1 MMSNADMFQ
10 KVLDGAGLEALDEL
24 EIELPWMR
32 HVVTRVGLRVSL
44 KFQNGHTI
52 EKRQAGV
59 RVMNSYFDEF
69 KEHLTHWLPVSGG
82 RKRKIAA
89 GTRPTIEQPA
99 ALADVGEHYGSAVSG
114 YAAVQEIDEPA
125 PYQAYL
131 TCVWDKESDENS
143 YFEAQIPLS
152 WCVKNGFDRVRELVG
167 GWSAA
172 LGAVHGTAGISLL
185 FNDGSG
191 RERLK
196 FSYFLLKKFP
206 GLDYENQATFS
217 VEVFSR
223 RSENGGPFKIRTI
236 SWLTILGEVIIAELG
251 GRDKMRAALG
261 PDCPLFDYEGGTI
274 IQAMP
279 VPELGSTEDGYIP
292 EGYKKVAKLTKP
304 VLFEGYSGSLF
315 ENLPTPLDDHEET
328 LKWLKRFD

>member
-1 MMSNADMFQ
+1 MSNTDMFQ
-10 KVLDGAGLEALDEL
+10 NVLNGAGLEALDQL
-24 EIELPWMR
+24 EIELPWKK

-44 KFQNGHTI
+44 KFQNGHTV
-52 EKRQAGV
+52 EKRQAGL
-59 RVMNSYFDEF
+59 RVMNSYFDQF
-69 KEHLTHWLPVSGG
+69 KEHLTHWLPTSGG
-82 RKRKIAA
+82 TPRKIKS
-89 GTRPTIEQPA
+89 GIRPPIEQPE
-99 ALADVGEHYGSAVSG
+99 ALADVGEYYGSVISG
-114 YAAVQEIDEPA
+114 YALGQEIDEPA
-125 PYQAYL
+125 PFQAHVS
-131 TCVWDKESDENS
+131 CVWDKESHENS
-143 YFEAQIPLS
+143 DFEAQIPLS
-152 WCVKNGFDRVRELVG
+152 WCVNHGFDRVRELALE
-167 GWSAA
+167 WSNE
-172 LGAVHGTAGISLL
+172 LCAVHGTAGISLL
-185 FNDGSG
+185 FDDGSG

-261 PDCPLFDYEGGTI
+261 PDCPLFDYDGGTI

-304 VLFEGYSGSLF
+304 VLFEGYSRSLF
-315 ENLPTPLDDHEET
+315 QNLPSPLDDREET
-328 LKWLKRFD
+328 LKWIRRFD